1 MAKISASF
9 VILILLVVTIMN
21 GYNVEGA
28 GRGNK
33 LKNDGDV
40 FKNVKTFGC
49 ILFWKGCFFF
59 HIPSDCSMYNQYC
72 TLQGINAPPQGMN
85 ASPPQAQILP

>member
-1 MAKISASF
+1 MAKITASF

-40 FKNVKTFGC
+40 FKNEKTFEC
-49 ILFWKGCFFF
+49 IILWKGCVIF
-59 HIPSDCSMYNQYC
+59 HIPSYCVEYNKYC
-72 TLQGINAPPQGMN
+72 TLSGMN
-85 ASPPQAQILP
+85 ASPPQAQTHP

>member
-1 MAKISASF
+1 MAKISF
-9 VILILLVVTIMN
+9 VILTLLVVTIMN

-40 FKNVKTFGC
+40 FKNVKTFV
-49 ILFWKGCFFF
+49 LFVYFLSIVVMSKG
-59 HIPSDCSMYNQYC
+59 
-72 TLQGINAPPQGMN
+72 
-85 ASPPQAQILP
+85 

>member
-1 MAKISASF
+1 MAKISF

-40 FKNVKTFGC
+40 FKNVKTFDC
-49 ILFWKGCFFF
+49 IFYWKMCIFF
-59 HIPSDCSMYNQYC
+59 HIPSSFSMYHYC
-72 TLQGINAPPQGMN
+72 TPQGMN
-85 ASPPQAQILP
+85 ASPPQAQTLP